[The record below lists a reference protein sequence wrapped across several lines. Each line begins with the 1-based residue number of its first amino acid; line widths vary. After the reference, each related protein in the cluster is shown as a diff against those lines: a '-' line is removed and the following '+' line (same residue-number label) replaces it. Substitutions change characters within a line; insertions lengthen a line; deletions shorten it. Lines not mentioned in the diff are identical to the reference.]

1 MSDTRAKTRFLPAT
15 DRAGRLSLFKA
26 LAWLIGLAPA
36 AWLIWTARTEG
47 FGAKPVTFVLH
58 TLGDAAVWLLIAT
71 LAISPLR
78 TILRVNALIFARRIL
93 GNSALAHAL
102 AHVGLFV
109 WSEGPAKAASEVFLR
124 VYLAIGLAALAMLI
138 VMGATSNDLAKRRLG
153 AEGWRRLHRLIY
165 VAAALALLHYFLQTK
180 NDVTAALLPAGLFTL
195 LMLWRGLDAMKL
207 GAHPLALIALG
218 LVAGLATAGIEA
230 AWYFWRSGLSPLD
243 VMAQNL
249 DIEDTLRP
257 PLIVAGVP
265 VDFAAISFFLR
276 RRGRARH
283 P

>member
-1 MSDTRAKTRFLPAT
+1 MRFLPAT
-15 DRAGRLSLFKA
+15 DRAGRFSFFKA

-36 AWLIWTARTEG
+36 AWLIWTARAEG
-47 FGAKPVTFVLH
+47 FGPKPVTFVLH

-71 LAISPLR
+71 LAITPLR
-78 TILRVNALIFARRIL
+78 TILRVNALIFARRIV
-93 GNSALAHAL
+93 GNFALAHAL
-102 AHVGLFV
+102 AHVGLFA

-138 VMGATSNDLAKRRLG
+138 ALGATSNDLAKRRLG
-153 AEGWRRLHRLIY
+153 AEGWRRLHRLIHA
-165 VAAALALLHYFLQTK
+165 AAALALLHYFLQTK
-180 NDVTAALLPAGLFTL
+180 NDVTASLLPAGLFTL

-207 GAHPLALIALG
+207 GAHPLALLALG
-218 LVAGLATAGIEA
+218 LVAGVATAGIEA
-230 AWYFWRSGLSPLD
+230 AWYFWRSGLPPFD

>member
-1 MSDTRAKTRFLPAT
+1 MRFLPAT
-15 DRAGRLSLFKA
+15 TRAGHFSPVKA

-36 AWLIWTARTEG
+36 AWLIWTAWTDG
-47 FGAKPVTFVLH
+47 FGPKPVTFVLH

-71 LAISPLR
+71 LAITPLR
-78 TILRVNALIFARRIL
+78 TIFRINALIFARRIL
-93 GNSALAHAL
+93 GNFALAHAL
-102 AHVGLFV
+102 AHVALFV
-109 WSEGPAKAASEVFLR
+109 WSEGLAKAASEVVLR
-124 VYLAIGLAALAMLI
+124 IYLTIGLAALAMLI
-138 VMGATSNDLAKRRLG
+138 ALGATSNDSAVKRLG
-153 AEGWRRLHRLIY
+153 AAGWKRLHRLIY
-165 VAAALALLHYFLQTK
+165 AASALALLHYFLQTK
-180 NDVTAALLPAGLFTL
+180 NDVTAALLPAGLFML

-230 AWYFWRSGLSPLD
+230 AWYFWRSGLPPLD

-257 PLIVAGVP
+257 PLMVAGLP
-265 VDFAAISFFLR
+265 VDFAVISFFLR
-276 RRGRARH
+276 RRGRAPR